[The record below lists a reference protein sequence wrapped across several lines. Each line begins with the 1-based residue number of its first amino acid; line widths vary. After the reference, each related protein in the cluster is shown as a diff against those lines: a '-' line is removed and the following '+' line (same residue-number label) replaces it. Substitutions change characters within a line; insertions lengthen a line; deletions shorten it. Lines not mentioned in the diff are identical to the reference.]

1 MTVLTQTIVSP
12 RLSLVTDIKS
22 IGVTNNNNV
31 KVNEKRA
38 ESRLVQTIDL
48 FANTRHSF
56 AGRNKAKAEC
66 QHGKWGYSSE

>member
-38 ESRLVQTIDL
+38 E
-48 FANTRHSF
+48 F
-56 AGRNKAKAEC
+56 
-66 QHGKWGYSSE
+66 